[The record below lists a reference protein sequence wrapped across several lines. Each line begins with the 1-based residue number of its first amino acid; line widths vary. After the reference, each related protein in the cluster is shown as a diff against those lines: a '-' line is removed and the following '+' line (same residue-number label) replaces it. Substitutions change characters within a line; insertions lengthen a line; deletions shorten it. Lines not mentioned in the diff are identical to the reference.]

1 MPDAPSYSM
10 TRAAELLGVSPD
22 TVRRWAE
29 ADRFPTVVDD
39 TGRRQV
45 PGADLAAFAASL
57 GTEVET
63 GRTSA
68 RNSLP
73 GIVTRVLADTVVA
86 QVDIQAGPHRVVS
99 LMTREAVEEL
109 GLVPGVEVVAVVKA
123 PHVIV
128 ELP

>member
-1 MPDAPSYSM
+1 MPHAPEYPMS
-10 TRAAELLGVSPD
+10 RAAELLGVSPD
-22 TVRRWAE
+22 TVRRWAD
-29 ADRFPTVVDD
+29 AGRFPTATDAA
-39 TGRRQV
+39 GRRTV
-45 PGADLAAFAASL
+45 AGAALPEFAPSL
-57 GTEVET
+57 GTEPDT

-68 RNSLP
+68 RNCLP

-99 LMTREAVEEL
+99 LMTREAVDEL

-123 PHVIV
+123 PHVVV

>member
-1 MPDAPSYSM
+1 M
-10 TRAAELLGVSPD
+10 THAAELLGVSPD
-22 TVRRWAE
+22 TVRRWADV
-29 ADRFPTVVDD
+29 DRFPTTADAN
-39 TGRRQV
+39 GRRQIA
-45 PGADLAAFAASL
+45 GADLAAFAASL
-57 GTEVET
+57 GTEPEA
-63 GRTSA
+63 GRISA
-68 RNSLP
+68 RNTLP

-123 PHVIV
+123 PHVVV